1 MKFRLDAGQPLR
13 RHLMGVVL
21 ACAAAS
27 AGAQVTVKV
36 SGFQVSGNTLLE
48 PARLDAV
55 LMPMLG
61 MRTAEELQRA
71 AAAVQHLYA
80 AEGYGAVVAYLPQQ
94 SGEAGIVTI
103 AVVEGRIGEVKVAG
117 ISRYSAERI
126 RAALPDLIVGQTP
139 RLTRIDAELRMAN
152 ENPGRQLQLLLQ
164 PGQKAGEA
172 EARISVQEQ
181 PVTRTTLGLDN
192 TGNQRTGD
200 YRASLGWS
208 HADLTG
214 HDDVFS
220 AQAQTSPSEPSL
232 VRVLSVGYRLPVYSR
247 RLAFDLFAAYSD
259 VEGGN
264 TPTVAGDLNFN
275 GRGRVV
281 GARAGWYLPRWGDFD
296 QRVTVGIDHRAYLNT
311 CSIAGLPSGACGAAG
326 ESVTV
331 HPLSLDYAM
340 QSGGSPTLGFN
351 VSLSGNLRLGG
362 SHTGVASFEAV
373 RSGASPGY
381 TALRFGANAGTAF
394 AEDWSLR
401 GRVTGQLSRDPLV
414 PGEQFGIGGAASVRG
429 YEERELVGDSGAF
442 ASLEIGSPALWAD
455 ARTGRLHLLAFAEA
469 AYVANQ
475 QDTPCVEDRSHC
487 TLASLGVGARH
498 TLGALQTRLDLAYAL
513 KSAARTQRGD
523 AKLHF
528 AVNYGF

>member
-1 MKFRLDAGQPLR
+1 MKFMLVLGQLLRLRL
-13 RHLMGVVL
+13 LCIVL
-21 ACAAAS
+21 TCTAAS

-36 SGFQVSGNTLLE
+36 SGFQVSGNTLLD
-48 PARLDAV
+48 PARLDVV

-80 AEGYGAVVAYLPQQ
+80 AEGYGAVVAYLPPQ
-94 SGEAGIVTI
+94 SGEGGIVTI
-103 AVVEGRIGEVKVAG
+103 AVVEGRIGEVRVTG

-126 RAALPDLIVGQTP
+126 LGALPDLVVGQTP

-164 PGQKAGEA
+164 PGRKAGEA

-181 PVTRTTLGLDN
+181 PVTRTTVGLDN

-232 VRVLSVGYRLPVYSR
+232 VRVLSGGYRLPFYSR
-247 RLAFDLFAAYSD
+247 RLAFDVFAAHSD
-259 VEGGN
+259 VEGGT

-296 QRVTVGIDHRAYLNT
+296 QRLTVGADHRAYLNT
-311 CSIAGLPSGACGAAG
+311 CSIAGLPTGACGTAG

-331 HPLSLDYAM
+331 HPLSIDYAV
-340 QSGGSPTLGFN
+340 QSGGSPALGFN
-351 VSLSGNLRLGG
+351 VSLSGNLRLSGR
-362 SHTGVASFEAV
+362 HTGVASFEAV
-373 RSGASPGY
+373 RSGSTPGY
-381 TALRFGANAGTAF
+381 TVLRFGANAATTL
-394 AEDWSLR
+394 AEDWSVR
-401 GRVTGQLSRDPLV
+401 GRVTGQLSRDSLV

-429 YEERELVGDSGAF
+429 YEERELVGDSGTF
-442 ASLEIGSPALWAD
+442 ASLEIGSSALWAD
-455 ARTGRLHLLAFAEA
+455 ARMGRLHMLAFAEA
-469 AYVANQ
+469 AYIANQ
-475 QDTPCVEDRSHC
+475 QDTPCVEDRSRC
-487 TLASLGVGARH
+487 TLASLGLGLRH
-498 TLGALQTRLDLAYAL
+498 TLGALQTRVDLAYAL
-513 KSAARTQRGD
+513 RSATRTERGD